1 MNAMNATVTSS
12 KSSAG
17 ERPSAPASQGEPISP
32 KGCTNFKLRQLTRLV
47 SNHCEAHFAET
58 GLKTTQ
64 YALLSHI
71 VVLGPIQPSELAR
84 RMDLDVSTLSR
95 NIQPLLT
102 LGLVEMLPGADARSR
117 QIQATEEGHARRRQ
131 MKATWKRAQ
140 LSLNE
145 RLGDERVQRLHALLD
160 ECSALMRGDVDVDE
174 LDGLDT

>member
-1 MNAMNATVTSS
+1 MNATSTR
-12 KSSAG
+12 SSAG
-17 ERPSAPASQGEPISP
+17 ALAPASQGEPISP

-47 SNHCEAHFAET
+47 SNHCEGHFAET

-84 RMDLDVSTLSR
+84 RMDLDLSTLSR
-95 NIQPLLT
+95 NVQPLLAM
-102 LGLVEMLPGADARSR
+102 GLVEMLPGADARSR
-117 QIQATEEGHARRRQ
+117 QLQATEEGQTRRRQ

-160 ECSALMRGDVDVDE
+160 ECAALMRGDLRVEEVDAADS
-174 LDGLDT
+174 G

>member
-1 MNAMNATVTSS
+1 MNASVTATKTS
-12 KSSAG
+12 AT
-17 ERPSAPASQGEPISP
+17 ASTAQAEPISP
-32 KGCTNFKLRQLTRLV
+32 KGCTNFKLRQVTRLV

-84 RMDLDVSTLSR
+84 RMDLDLSTLSR
-95 NIQPLLT
+95 NIQPLLAM
-102 LGLVEMLPGADARSR
+102 GLVETLPGPDARSR
-117 QIQATEEGHARRRQ
+117 QLQATEEGHARRKQ

-160 ECSALMRGDVDVDE
+160 ECAALMRGEVDPDE
-174 LDGLDT
+174 LDGDSP

>member
-1 MNAMNATVTSS
+1 MNA
-12 KSSAG
+12 SASV
-17 ERPSAPASQGEPISP
+17 PVAAPRSTAAQAEPISP
-32 KGCTNFKLRQLTRLV
+32 KGCTNFKLRQVTRLV

-58 GLKTTQ
+58 GLTTTQ

-84 RMDLDVSTLSR
+84 RMDIDLSTLSR
-95 NIQPLLT
+95 NVQPLQAM
-102 LGLVEMLPGADARSR
+102 GLVETLPGADARSR
-117 QIQATEEGHARRRQ
+117 QLQATEAGHARRRQ

-160 ECSALMRGDVDVDE
+160 ECAALMRGDADP
-174 LDGLDT
+174 DGLSRG

>member
-1 MNAMNATVTSS
+1 MSASASPS
-12 KSSAG
+12 KTT
-17 ERPSAPASQGEPISP
+17 PAQTLTQAQAEPISP
-32 KGCTNFKLRQLTRLV
+32 KGCTNFKLRQVTRLV
-47 SNHCEAHFAET
+47 SNHCEAQFAES
-58 GLKTTQ
+58 GLTTTQ

-84 RMDLDVSTLSR
+84 RMDIDLSTLSR
-95 NIQPLLT
+95 NVQPLQA

-117 QIQATEEGHARRRQ
+117 QLQATEEGHARRKQ

-160 ECSALMRGDVDVDE
+160 ECAALMRSEVAPD
-174 LDGLDT
+174 

>member
-1 MNAMNATVTSS
+1 MNATVAASKTSLT
-12 KSSAG
+12 SA
-17 ERPSAPASQGEPISP
+17 AAQAEPISP

-84 RMDLDVSTLSR
+84 RMDLDLSTLSR
-95 NIQPLLT
+95 NVQPLLT
-102 LGLVEMLPGADARSR
+102 LGLVQTLPGADARSR
-117 QIQATEEGHARRRQ
+117 QLQATAQGHARRNQ
-131 MKATWKRAQ
+131 LKATWKRAQ

-145 RLGDERVQRLHALLD
+145 RLGDDRVQRLHALLD
-160 ECSALMRGDVDVDE
+160 ECAALMRSEGAAE
-174 LDGLDT
+174 LGSPD